1 MSEPGRVE
9 LLELDVDIRIADIW
23 READAIAD
31 WDLTHV
37 AAFMR
42 AAYGRGYSD
51 GLLEPTRGLLCVDHG
66 YRVPD
71 RQAAA

>member
-1 MSEPGRVE
+1 VNADRVS

-23 READAIAD
+23 READAVGA
-31 WDLTHV
+31 WDLEHV

-51 GLLEPTRGLLCVDHG
+51 ALLEPRRGLLCVDHG

-71 RQAAA
+71 RRAAA